1 MNPPASTHN
10 VTVDGDTEA
19 RARREAAAAE
29 FRPGHISTLL
39 VAEAPPSAL
48 DRYFYFLDVDV
59 QDSLFRHVIEATFGE
74 KPTRDKRPWL
84 DALKNAGYFLLD
96 LSPDPFDDPSVLRP
110 LVPTLVTRCA
120 RLRPERIVLIGAR
133 VYDLAYGAL
142 HAAQL
147 PVVDVRLPIPG
158 YGQRQRFLDLATPV
172 LATNRAPSR

>member
-1 MNPPASTHN
+1 MW
-10 VTVDGDTEA
+10 
-19 RARREAAAAE
+19 REAAAVE
-29 FRPGHISTLL
+29 FRPGHIATLL

-74 KPTRDKRPWL
+74 KPTRDKQPWL
-84 DALKNAGYFLLD
+84 AALRDQGYFLID
-96 LSPDPFDDPSVLRP
+96 LSPNPFDVPSVLRP
-110 LVPTLVTRCA
+110 LVPQLVDRCA
-120 RLRPERIVLIGAR
+120 QLRPDRIVLIGAR

-142 HAAQL
+142 HAARL

-158 YGQRQRFLDLATPV
+158 YGQRKRFLDLATPV